1 MRSSC
6 GRWSPTSRDC
16 CTPRASR
23 GESLLFE
30 GAQGALLDIDHG
42 TYPYVTSSNCLSGA
56 AASGSGVGPQ
66 MLDYVLG
73 IVKAYTTR
81 VGTGPFPTELTDDVG
96 AALAKRG
103 NEFGS
108 VTGRPRRCGWL
119 DLPALKRSLQLNGV
133 NGLCITKLDVLDGM
147 TEIRICTSY
156 RMNGSELDL
165 IPTGAEAVAKCV
177 PQYETLP
184 GWTESTVGAQS
195 FDVLPANA
203 RAYLRR
209 IEALTGVPIAMV
221 STGPDRD
228 ETILVHHP
236 FQLRRA
242 KVETYFCSI

>member
-1 MRSSC
+1 
-6 GRWSPTSRDC
+6 
-16 CTPRASR
+16 
-23 GESLLFE
+23 
-30 GAQGALLDIDHG
+30 
-42 TYPYVTSSNCLSGA
+42 
-56 AASGSGVGPQ
+56 
-66 MLDYVLG
+66 VLG

-119 DLPALKRSLQLNGV
+119 DLPALKRSLQINGV
-133 NGLCITKLDVLDGM
+133 DGLCITKLDVLDGM

-165 IPTGAEAVAKCV
+165 IPTGAEAVAKCT

-195 FDVLPANA
+195 FDALPANA

-236 FQLRRA
+236 F
-242 KVETYFCSI
+242 S